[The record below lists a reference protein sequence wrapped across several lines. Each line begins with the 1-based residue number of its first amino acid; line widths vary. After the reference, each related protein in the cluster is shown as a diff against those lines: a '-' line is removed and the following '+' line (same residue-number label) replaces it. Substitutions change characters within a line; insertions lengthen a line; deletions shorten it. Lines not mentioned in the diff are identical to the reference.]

1 VYFGGDQEWDDCDES
16 RILGQRKNESRKT
29 EAQYAMDS
37 SGNGVPSQTLPG
49 QGGDDVEMTVLTN
62 VSVESLFDKDSEIS
76 DLRGEHFAERRRRL
90 KPLPGTVE
98 YADYA
103 GYTVNVGHDAGI
115 NDLPENHAAETAED
129 DLEHGKPQSD
139 SSSHMKPYHSLPSY
153 ALLDQ
158 RRDPHWLHD
167 RQLVLS
173 EMAFKVDMVKLFNS
187 VYCQYSTLSISIL
200 TRTAYLCSSLRKQC
214 CTRCCLFRLQLFVAR
229 A

>member
-1 VYFGGDQEWDDCDES
+1 M
-16 RILGQRKNESRKT
+16 N
-29 EAQYAMDS
+29 DS

-49 QGGDDVEMTVLTN
+49 QGGDDVDITVFTN
-62 VSVESLFDKDSEIS
+62 ITVESLLSELS
-76 DLRGEHFAERRRRL
+76 GQRGEQLAERRRRL

-98 YADYA
+98 EAGYA
-103 GYTVNVGHDAGI
+103 GYTVDVGHDDGV
-115 NDLPENHAAETAED
+115 NDLPKIHAAETAED
-129 DLEHGKPQSD
+129 DVEHGKPQSD

-187 VYCQYSTLSISIL
+187 EYCIANTV
-200 TRTAYLCSSLRKQC
+200 
-214 CTRCCLFRLQLFVAR
+214 LFLFPY
-229 A
+229 